1 MLVHVDCVR
10 RAQGPFAASDWG
22 SNRPRSNC
30 PSASAIG
37 ILLSGMA
44 MVIPR
49 SLSVV
54 MVPLASDVDLDTIA
68 TVMLLVFAAGVGWF
82 LWRHK

>member
-1 MLVHVDCVR
+1 
-10 RAQGPFAASDWG
+10 
-22 SNRPRSNC
+22 
-30 PSASAIG
+30 
-37 ILLSGMA
+37 MA

-54 MVPLASDVDLDTIA
+54 MVPLAPDVDLDTIT